1 MKLRIAAAIGF
12 LAIWPAAWAAD
23 PLPDLQ
29 ADTSSISVSGLSSG
43 AAMAT
48 QLGVA
53 YSDRVTAVGMMAGPP
68 YLCAQGSSDVAV
80 VSCLT
85 MNVDFWG
92 IPGAT
97 VDMGRR
103 DDVDASDLI
112 AATRVFDVVEGS
124 IAPLANLHR
133 QRVWVSRG
141 RRDAVVGPHATQAVR
156 TFYTAFGAALAPEDG
171 PDVPHTL
178 PTDKPRMGPCD
189 GRREDPDFVSS
200 CGLDQVG
207 RMFGY
212 LFGWQPAER
221 GQYRPDN
228 LIRFDQAR
236 YLESGPGRQRTPQ
249 ELSMARE
256 GRAYV
261 PDECRQGG
269 CKVHVALHGCRQG
282 SDKAYDVFTRKG
294 GYNEWAESHR
304 VIVLYPRVVVS
315 NGLPFNP
322 RGCWDWWG
330 YAPNDRIDWRG
341 YAKRGASQMR
351 SIMNMVDALGGGR
364 EP

>member
-1 MKLRIAAAIGF
+1 MKLLHTILIAVF
-12 LAIWPAAWAAD
+12 LAVPPAWAAD
-23 PLPDLQ
+23 PLPDVH
-29 ADTSSISVSGLSSG
+29 AATGAISVSGLSSG

-53 YSDRVTAVGMMAGPP
+53 YSDRVVAVGMMAGPP

-85 MNVDFWG
+85 MRVDLWG
-92 IPGAT
+92 IPGAGT
-97 VDMGRR
+97 NIGRR
-103 DDVDASDLI
+103 DDVDADRLV
-112 AATRVFDVVEGS
+112 AAARMFDVVEGS
-124 IAPLANLHR
+124 IPPLANVAR

-141 RRDAVVGPHATQAVR
+141 SRDAVVGPNATRAVR
-156 TFYTAFGAALAPEDG
+156 TFYSTLGAALAPEDA

-178 PTDKPRMGPCD
+178 PTDKPRLGPCD

-200 CGLDQVG
+200 CRLDQVG
-207 RMFGY
+207 HMFGF
-212 LFGWQPAER
+212 LFGWLPAER
-221 GQYRPDN
+221 GRFEPAN
-228 LIRFDQAR
+228 LLRFDQR
-236 YLESGPGRQRTPQ
+236 PYLESSAGKPRDPETM
-249 ELSMARE
+249 SMARE
-256 GRAYV
+256 GRVYI
-261 PDECRQGG
+261 PSDCRQGG
-269 CKVHVALHGCRQG
+269 CAVHVAIHGCRQG
-282 SDKAYDVFTRKG
+282 GDAAYDVFTRKG

-304 VIVLYPRVVVS
+304 TIMLYPRVVAS
-315 NGLPFNP
+315 SALPYNP